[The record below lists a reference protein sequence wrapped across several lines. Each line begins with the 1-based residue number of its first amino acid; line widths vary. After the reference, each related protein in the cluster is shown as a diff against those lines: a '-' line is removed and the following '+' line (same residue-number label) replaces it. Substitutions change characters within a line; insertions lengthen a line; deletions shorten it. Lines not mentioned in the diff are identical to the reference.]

1 MHVEVTIIYL
11 NNIAPIFYYDI
22 KSHGVQLIL
31 IGLFYE
37 KHSHLNP
44 SSLNYQIII
53 KKSINYH
60 LFVTFTVPSMFGSFI
75 FATPISLP

>member
-31 IGLFYE
+31 IGLLYE
-37 KHSHLNP
+37 KHSNITSMMFLSYGDFFFFFWFCFVFVFFLKRNTCMTP
-44 SSLNYQIII
+44 SY
-53 KKSINYH
+53 KH
-60 LFVTFTVPSMFGSFI
+60 
-75 FATPISLP
+75 